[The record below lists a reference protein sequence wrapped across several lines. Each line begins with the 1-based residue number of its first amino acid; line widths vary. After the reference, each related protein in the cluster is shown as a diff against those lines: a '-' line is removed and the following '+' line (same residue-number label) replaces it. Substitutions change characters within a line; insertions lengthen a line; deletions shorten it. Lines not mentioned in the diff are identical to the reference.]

1 MIKKIII
8 ISGIILAFAGGSLLA
23 QGFSAAGTRLLGT
36 NSIVAIVEDKIITR
50 DEIMK
55 ELAPMIPQI
64 QARARNQ
71 MEFNNEVNRL
81 FVEVVQN
88 LVDRELIIKDFKDKN
103 FQIPQSTLDSYFED
117 YLQREFGGDRAE
129 FLKYVQ
135 SQNKTVKQV
144 REEFEESLIV
154 SSMQQQ
160 KRMTVSEV
168 SPTKIKDYYE
178 QNKNKWYSPA
188 SARVSQIM
196 INLSRSPNPEN
207 TKKLAA
213 DIVKKARAGEDFAEL
228 AKRYSQDAGASKG
241 GDLGIIKKGD
251 FTPVI
256 DEAVFKLKEGEVSD
270 PIETGGIIFIFKVF
284 ETKKE
289 GIQPIDEVRD
299 QIEWILVEQ
308 NQKITYQKWLESL
321 RKKAYVKYY
330 D

>member
-1 MIKKIII
+1 M
-8 ISGIILAFAGGSLLA
+8 GEGN
-23 QGFSAAGTRLLGT
+23 RLLGT
-36 NSIVAIVEDKIITR
+36 NSIVAVVEDKVITR

-64 QARARNQ
+64 QARARNE
-71 MEFNNEVNRL
+71 MEFNNEVKRL
-81 FVEVVQN
+81 SSELVQN
-88 LVDRELIIKDFKDKN
+88 LVDRELIIKDFKDKKL
-103 FQIPQSTLDSYFED
+103 QIPQATLDSYFED

-144 REEFEESLIV
+144 RAEFEETLII

-168 SPTKIKDYYE
+168 SPTKIKEYYE
-178 QNKNKWYSPA
+178 QNKDKWYSPA

-196 INLSRSPNPEN
+196 LNVARSPKPEN

-213 DIVKKARAGEDFAEL
+213 DIVAKARAGEDFAEL

-256 DEAVFKLKEGEVSD
+256 DEAVFKLKKDEVSD

-284 ETKKE
+284 DVKKE
-289 GIQPIDEVRD
+289 GIQPIDDVRD

-308 NQKITYQKWLESL
+308 NQKIVYQKWIESL
-321 RKKAYVKYY
+321 RKKAFVKYY